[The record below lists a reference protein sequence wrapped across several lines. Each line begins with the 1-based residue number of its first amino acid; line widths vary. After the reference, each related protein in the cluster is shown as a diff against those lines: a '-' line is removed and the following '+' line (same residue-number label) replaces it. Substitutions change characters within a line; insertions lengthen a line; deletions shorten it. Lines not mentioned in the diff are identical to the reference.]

1 MSESIGIDS
10 NLGVERCREHI
21 LQISADASLRALKAA
36 LRGVRRRNTSRSAS
50 QYSDQMGK
58 VLSRHG
64 ELRREAARR
73 EHVAVGGA
81 RGLSAHA
88 GCGPAGLDA
97 G

>member
-1 MSESIGIDS
+1 
-10 NLGVERCREHI
+10 
-21 LQISADASLRALKAA
+21 
-36 LRGVRRRNTSRSAS
+36 
-50 QYSDQMGK
+50 MGK

>member
-36 LRGVRRRNTSRSAS
+36 LRGVRRRNTGSAS

-88 GCGPAGLDA
+88 GCGPAGFDA